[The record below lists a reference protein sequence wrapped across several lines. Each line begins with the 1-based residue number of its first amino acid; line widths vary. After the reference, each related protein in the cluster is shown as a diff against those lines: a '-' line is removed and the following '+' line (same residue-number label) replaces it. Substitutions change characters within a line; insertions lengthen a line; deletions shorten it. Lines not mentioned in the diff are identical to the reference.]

1 MFDLTEVKYIKR
13 ITVGSDNPARMNT
26 PEEIE
31 VATAMLNKCLTGTPK
46 GCIIATEKSFA
57 VLQMGEHQVVLQWI
71 VYHVGFTRKPIWLDD

>member
-31 VATAMLNKCLTGTPK
+31 AATALLNKCLSGTPK
-46 GCIIATEKSFA
+46 GCIMATEKSF
-57 VLQMGEHQVVLQWI
+57 VVRRHG
-71 VYHVGFTRKPIWLDD
+71 VYRKKPAGPFS